1 MRKRKTLDQL
11 TLMDD
16 YMFYQVMKDPDRM
29 KRVLEWIL
37 NITITKLEYVV
48 AQKTEKEGYDS
59 KAIRLDLY
67 VTDDRDNIY
76 NVEVQSYKED
86 SLPKRIRYYQSVIDV
101 DILTP
106 GAKYEKLKKS
116 YVVFFYNYDPFERNR
131 YIYTFENRCLEEPD
145 LSLGDETTKIVL
157 CTKGTRGDIKPE
169 LREML
174 SYLDN
179 GTVDGE
185 FSRELDDA
193 VNAVKNSEERRHE
206 YAMIQLREQEL
217 LEEGR
222 EEGREEGK
230 EEGSIN
236 TLVSLVKKGILTLH
250 LAAAEAGIS
259 EEDFSKKMQSV

>member
-1 MRKRKTLDQL
+1 
-11 TLMDD
+11 
-16 YMFYQVMKDPDRM
+16 
-29 KRVLEWIL
+29 
-37 NITITKLEYVV
+37 
-48 AQKTEKEGYDS
+48 
-59 KAIRLDLY
+59 
-67 VTDDRDNIY
+67 
-76 NVEVQSYKED
+76 
-86 SLPKRIRYYQSVIDV
+86 
-101 DILTP
+101 
-106 GAKYEKLKKS
+106 
-116 YVVFFYNYDPFERNR
+116 
-131 YIYTFENRCLEEPD
+131 
-145 LSLGDETTKIVL
+145 
-157 CTKGTRGDIKPE
+157 
-169 LREML
+169 ML

-222 EEGREEGK
+222 EEGRAEGREEGREEGK

-236 TLVSLVKKGILTLH
+236 TLVSLVKKGIITLH